1 MRIEGREIGYGHP
14 AFIVAEISCSHEGSL
29 DKALELIRY
38 AAWTGADAVKFQL
51 WLNSAEL
58 TRDSDDPRY
67 TLQSGP
73 WAGRRLW
80 DLYGEA
86 LTPLEWFPQLFKVA
100 RGAGLIPFCSPF
112 SPAAVAYLSE
122 PDINCPAFK
131 IASMEIGYLP
141 LLQAVAETGRPIIL
155 STGMASRREVS
166 EALRTIHRWSLL
178 EDIALLHCVSG
189 YPTPINQMNL
199 DRMFE
204 LDGMAD
210 LYGLS
215 DHSPGHLAPI
225 LAVALGA
232 SIIEKHIMLPLP
244 NESLDKGH
252 SLEPIQ
258 FKAMVDAVRETES
271 AMGDGS
277 WAPNPAEAD
286 SQAFKRR
293 LVDGEWVRCAGDN
306 IDGAGSSEGETSK
319 T

>member
-1 MRIEGREIGYGHP
+1 MRIESWDIGYGRP
-14 AFIVAEISCSHEGSL
+14 CFLVAEISCSHQGNLEY
-29 DKALELIRY
+29 AIELIEY
-38 AAWTGADAVKFQL
+38 AAWAGADAVKFQL
-51 WLNSAEL
+51 WLHPDEL
-58 TRDSDDPRY
+58 TRRSSEPRFV
-67 TLQSGP
+67 LQSGP
-73 WAGRRLW
+73 WAGRELW
-80 DLYGEA
+80 DLYNEA
-86 LTPLEWFPQLFKVA
+86 QTPPEWFPRLFKVA
-100 RGAGLIPFCSPF
+100 RDLGLIPFCTPL
-112 SPAAVAYLSE
+112 SPAAVAYLSS

-141 LLQAVAETGRPIIL
+141 LLRAVAETGRPMIL
-155 STGMASRREVS
+155 STGMATRREIS
-166 EALRTIHRWSLL
+166 EALKTLHHWS
-178 EDIALLHCVSG
+178 EDEDVALLHCVSG

-252 SLEPIQ
+252 SLTPGQ

-271 AMGDGS
+271 AMGDGL

-293 LVDGEWVRCAGDN
+293 LVDGDWVRCA
-306 IDGAGSSEGETSK
+306 E
-319 T
+319 